1 MNTQNEQSRLRKF
14 WHRLIAPPVF
24 IEDAIERRGVRLL
37 NGLMIGLAVVAIA
50 YEGLIILFYWF
61 SGKGGEYIGYLYTF
75 AALVLIAP
83 IYWLNRTRF
92 YRWTLLLLQLVIS
105 AAILV
110 TAFAP
115 EVSTDRLL
123 FYLAIPLLLTAIYP
137 SARSILILAAAV
149 IAAAPLA
156 TALFEPASLEAV
168 VVYIVPSLAVISV
181 LLVILNRHR
190 NANELE
196 RRREIEE
203 RERLFRAV
211 FEQSIDAIFLVNPDG
226 TALRGNAKAQQ
237 LLGYT
242 AEEMQR
248 LGIEGLTVPYERSDA
263 RNKFEWLVET
273 GRLVDFERT
282 LLDKDGR
289 ELPTEMHVSA
299 IKDEDG
305 RVVLVQAV
313 ARDIRERK
321 ERQAQVE
328 RLTMGVS

>member
-1 MNTQNEQSRLRKF
+1 MQYEQSRLREL
-14 WHRLIAPPVF
+14 WERLAAPPSF

-37 NGLMIGLAVVAIA
+37 NGLIIGLAAVAIA
-50 YEGLIILFYWF
+50 YEGLIVLFYWF
-61 SGKGGEYIGYLYTF
+61 SGKGGEYTGYLYTF
-75 AALVLIAP
+75 AALALIAP
-83 IYWLNRTRF
+83 IYWLNHTRY
-92 YRWTLLLLQLVIS
+92 YRSTLLFLQLVIS

-110 TAFAP
+110 TAFAA

-137 SARSILILAAAV
+137 SARSILILAAAI

-181 LLVILNRHR
+181 LLVILNQHR

-211 FEQSIDAIFLVNPDG
+211 FEQSMDVIFLVNPDG
-226 TALRGNAKAQQ
+226 SGLRANSRAQE

-248 LGIEGLTVPYERSDA
+248 LGVEGLTVPYERSDA

-273 GRLVDFERT
+273 GLLADFERT
-282 LLDKDGR
+282 LLAKDGR
-289 ELPTEMHVSA
+289 ELPVEMHASA
-299 IKDEDG
+299 IKDETG
-305 RVVLVQAV
+305 RIVLVQAV

-328 RLTMGVS
+328 RLSTGVN